1 MASDQIL
8 VINSLASRLENATS
22 TERIFALQELQSHA
36 RTVPELVGSLSL
48 KPLLDFLKEQ
58 GSAEEYQEA
67 LDLMYRLVKCRDKAA
82 SKANADIVLG
92 DVQTVELLLDLL
104 NHEDL
109 TVGVMTSQ
117 ILTEIHASN
126 GAALEDQI
134 QQCPDGMNKLL
145 QRLPDSSREEVRNQA
160 IVLVQQLTLSNEEMK
175 KNPCL

>member
-1 MASDQIL
+1 MASDQVL

-36 RTVPELVGSLSL
+36 RTAPELVGSLSL

-67 LDLMYRLVKCRDKAA
+67 LDLIYRLVKCRDKAA

-92 DVQTVELLLDLL
+92 DVQTIELLLDLL

-117 ILTEIHASN
+117 ILTEIHANN
-126 GAALEDQI
+126 GAVLEDQI
-134 QQCPDGMNKLL
+134 QQCPDGELAVEVVVVAVGVGVG
-145 QRLPDSSREEVRNQA
+145 SRQ
-160 IVLVQQLTLSNEEMK
+160 
-175 KNPCL
+175 